1 MLNEWEKL
9 VSNQN
14 MDIDYLEKLVELEE
28 NMQKFSNTMEEKYDS
43 SQIKKL
49 EIKHFPKI
57 NTGNIEDLFQI
68 PYPEFKEN
76 ILLYGV
82 SEVNEGIGR
91 DGIAETALTNK
102 DTPLYADAYIYNMG
116 IDINLDKEYVIKD
129 NVRALIDEV
138 VKSNG
143 QVSEKVKE
151 MLLIKTEQ
159 HPADKKLFHSDKV
172 NPTADKELLDI
183 LLQNE
188 EYIDALKEIDF
199 IDKKIQSFEKE
210 LEKGQSEDVVMNLN
224 FLEEDI
230 FNAFNKLNEI
240 KTITILDKVLKEG
253 GKIYFSLDQIASS
266 IDSTGKLYL
275 DKEKLADILFNPDS
289 DYYNTITSRELRHIH
304 TNYLKNPNLKFL
316 LMRQVIEFPEE
327 FIKNNN

>member
-28 NMQKFSNTMEEKYDS
+28 NMQKFSSKMEEKYDF
-43 SQIKKL
+43 SQIKEL

-116 IDINLDKEYVIKD
+116 IDINLDKEYVIKN

-138 VKSNG
+138 MKSNG
-143 QVSEKVKE
+143 QISEKVKE

-183 LLQNE
+183 LLQDK
-188 EYIDALKEIDF
+188 EYIDTLKEIDF
-199 IDKKIQSFEKE
+199 IDKKIQSLEKE
-210 LEKGQSEDVVMNLN
+210 LEKEQSEDIVINLN

-275 DKEKLADILFNPDS
+275 DKEKLADVLFNPDS
-289 DYYNTITSRELRHIH
+289 DYYDTITSRELRYIYINHL
-304 TNYLKNPNLKFL
+304 NNPNLKFL

-327 FIKNNN
+327 FIENNN